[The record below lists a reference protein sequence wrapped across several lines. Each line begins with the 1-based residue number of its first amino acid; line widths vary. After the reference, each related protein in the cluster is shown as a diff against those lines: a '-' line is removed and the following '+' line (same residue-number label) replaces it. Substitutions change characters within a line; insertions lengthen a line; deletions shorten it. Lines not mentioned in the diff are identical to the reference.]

1 MAPAGARSAAAFRG
15 DGVTG
20 LEYELVRAL
29 IAALRSDAQ
38 LLAELHALLA
48 SLDVARPSSQPA
60 RKWLTVSEAAE
71 LLGCSTDAIRMRC
84 SRGRLEHRRQGRRL
98 YVSAASVDQ
107 LG

>member
-1 MAPAGARSAAAFRG
+1 
-15 DGVTG
+15 VTG